1 MIKVKYI
8 YYIFC
13 TISDVGFTLRKDD
26 PSGLKSIIQ
35 EIQSKA
41 SSQEAAA
48 LTDQSRVRFMLDV
61 IMAVRNNNMRKIPNY
76 DPEHLEHLKKLI
88 RNYIRGWYHM
98 KYTIFNLLSALEKYA
113 KNSFTVYSRYL
124 QFQGTEQ
131 NMSSYQ

>member
-1 MIKVKYI
+1 MCPKVQSVSHISK

-88 RNYIRGWYHM
+88 RNYIRGLYRPNEIYHIQHN
-98 KYTIFNLLSALEKYA
+98 KCT
-113 KNSFTVYSRYL
+113 
-124 QFQGTEQ
+124 
-131 NMSSYQ
+131 

>member
-1 MIKVKYI
+1 MNSDATEFPFYLVQLKRWNN

-13 TISDVGFTLRKDD
+13 KISDVGFTLRKDD

-88 RNYIRGWYHM
+88 RNYIRGLYQTKWN
-98 KYTIFNLLSALEKYA
+98 IP
-113 KNSFTVYSRYL
+113 YS
-124 QFQGTEQ
+124 T
-131 NMSSYQ
+131 